1 MLIFI
6 GKYEKVEKKKE
17 KKKKKKKKWMSNS

>member
-6 GKYEKVEKKKE
+6 GKYEKVEKKKD
-17 KKKKKKKKWMSNS
+17 KQQKKKKKWMSNS